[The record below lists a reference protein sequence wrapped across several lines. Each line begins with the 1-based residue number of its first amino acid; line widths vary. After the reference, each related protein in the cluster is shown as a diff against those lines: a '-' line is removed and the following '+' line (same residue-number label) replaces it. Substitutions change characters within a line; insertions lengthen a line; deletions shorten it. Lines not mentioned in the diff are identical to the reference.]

1 MYNRHIYMIWCG
13 LYLNICWMCAFFKF
27 STKINKFIIIFINFA
42 GVKIS
47 VFEIIEY
54 IFFLIDANMLYDG

>member
-1 MYNRHIYMIWCG
+1 MHTS
-13 LYLNICWMCAFFKF
+13 CAFFKKF
-27 STKINKFIIIFINFA
+27 SAKIIKFIIVFINFA

-54 IFFLIDANMLYDG
+54 IFFLIDANMLYVTGESGLKMLECLFL